1 MAECVGWVHIASDTY
16 LESTN
21 LYNPPPKKKINTQ
34 KCINHQLIQVIRDSY
49 SFFKLI
55 VLNRLIIIV
64 YKIMFNRFT
73 TLILQYML

>member
-1 MAECVGWVHIASDTY
+1 MAECVGWVHIALDTY

-21 LYNPPPKKKINTQ
+21 LYNPPPPKKTQ

-55 VLNRLIIIV
+55 VLNRLIITV